1 MLPERL
7 DRINADGSDNEI
19 RLFDAFLNPLEFN
32 NGGPAG
38 VLTADKAAGAIVR
51 GLSKQVGNELDE
63 FVTSSVRNTLVGL
76 PLDLPAINIARGR
89 SEGVPPLNSARRQL
103 FGLTKNS
110 ALTPYLSWFDFG
122 QGLRHHESLVNFIA
136 AYAKHPSVTGVS
148 TIAGKRSAAGL
159 LLQNQ
164 SFMFAANPTQAAA
177 AGCTDASCGLEN
189 IDFWIGGLAERP
201 AAFGGLLGSTFH
213 YIFEKQ
219 LEDLQNGYRFYYL
232 QRTDGTTFRFSR
244 QRNPLAQ

>member
-89 SEGVPPLNSARRQL
+89 SEGVPSLNEARRQFFNATRDPTL
-103 FGLTKNS
+103 
-110 ALTPYLSWFDFG
+110 APYKSWSEFRFA
-122 QGLRHHESLVNFIA
+122 LRHDQSFVNFVAACGNHPTITGATTVADKRAAAQALVNANDPFPSTSGA
-136 AYAKHPSVTGVS
+136 ACRCSHSPTERRSSSIRRTAARTSRSTAAPAATGGARTSVTTRCS
-148 TIAGKRSAAGL
+148 ATAAPIA
-159 LLQNQ
+159 
-164 SFMFAANPTQAAA
+164 
-177 AGCTDASCGLEN
+177 
-189 IDFWIGGLAERP
+189 
-201 AAFGGLLGSTFH
+201 
-213 YIFEKQ
+213 
-219 LEDLQNGYRFYYL
+219 
-232 QRTDGTTFRFSR
+232 
-244 QRNPLAQ
+244 